1 MEINAEYIAEQLLEQ
16 GIYQEYKKAEKHLKL
31 IKEEF
36 RNRLNSYEGNRIE
49 FFKHNLVAKFT
60 RRKKYHYTD
69 QIALNDYLHS
79 IGILPA
85 VVKISHKSINDNSE
99 LVKRLEPFRKQDKFY
114 VRPTLKLEGR
124 IDIIASCVTPLEHLD
139 IDSLAVLFNR
149 FYEIYK
155 KMQYLYAKAK
165 EKMLHC
171 PILQKEKKINF
182 NYGSLSLVKCQPVY
196 DSYKIFNELGAEF
209 LISYGQV
216 SLEKVQEYMLMGFL
230 SERDI
235 DQYRI
240 LVDILLS
247 FHLLP
252 LDVEQ
257 QMLGR
262 FHDKRVITSLNSY
275 LSSRRVDS

>member
-1 MEINAEYIAEQLLEQ
+1 MELNAEQIALQLLEQ
-16 GIYQEYKKAEKHLKL
+16 GIFQEYKEAEKHLKI

-36 RNRLNSYEGNRIE
+36 RNRLNTYEGSRFE
-49 FFKHNLVAKFT
+49 FIKHNLVAKFT

-69 QIALNDYLHS
+69 QVALNDYLHN

-85 VVKISHKSINDNSE
+85 VIKISHKCIKDNPN
-99 LVKRLEPFRKQDKFY
+99 LVKRLEPFRQKDTFY
-114 VRPTLKLEGR
+114 VRPTLKPEGR
-124 IDIIASCVTPLEHLD
+124 IDIIAPSIAPFENLD

-149 FYEIYK
+149 FYEIHK
-155 KMQYLYAKAK
+155 KMQYFYDMAKQR
-165 EKMLHC
+165 MIHC

-182 NYGSLSLVKCQPVY
+182 KYGSLSLVKCQPVY
-196 DSYKIFNELGAEF
+196 DSNMIFNDLGAEL
-209 LISYGQV
+209 LINYGQV
-216 SLEKVQEYMLMGFL
+216 SLEKLQEYILKGIL

-240 LVDILLS
+240 VIDILLS

-257 QMLGR
+257 QILER
-262 FHDKRVITSLNSY
+262 FHNKRIMTSLNSY